1 VPSYHATIDRNA
13 NVLLCDCE
21 AWLPIPVG
29 QVDDFDSLDSVW
41 NSDAATFLQKNIN
54 DKKFTWCAVEH
65 CGILTQSS
73 IPKTYSL
80 NLSIDDSCNLQC
92 PSCRRDSVMLTSG
105 AEYDYRLQSANTIL
119 NWLEKYDLP
128 IHITMSGN
136 GDPLASLIMR
146 PIIKN
151 FQPKD
156 HQTFTLF
163 TNGLLIKKQI
173 NEGMPIFNA
182 ITEFKISVDAG
193 SKEIYEDVRRPG
205 RWEVLLENFDYL
217 KSVGK
222 NSQVQLNFAVQNKN
236 YKDIPNFVELCQ
248 HYGFRG
254 IIHQLDENKFNNRID
269 NLKITN
275 YTEKNSS
282 SRLLIGELKDLNA
295 LSILFSVPGPTSAVV
310 FCFVTMPTPAA
321 SSFNPKPSLIISIS
335 SLKLASV
342 VGICP
347 LYSSSMY
354 GSPSSTVPNA

>member
-1 VPSYHATIDRNA
+1 LLSMPRGATSLTPVGNKCNIPFYTIVVDYLGNC
-13 NVLLCDCE
+13 LLCDCDG
-21 AWLPIPVG
+21 WLPIPVG
-29 QVDDFDSLDSVW
+29 KVQDFNSIEEVLSSTTAKMLQDDVASGNFM
-41 NSDAATFLQKNIN
+41 
-54 DKKFTWCAVEH
+54 WCAIDH
-65 CGILTQSS
+65 CGIRNQNKIKQRVMLT
-73 IPKTYSL
+73 I
-80 NLSIDDSCNLQC
+80 NIDDSCNLQC

-119 NWLEKYDLP
+119 NWLEKYNHP

-222 NSQVQLNFAVQNKN
+222 NALVQLNFAVQNKN

-254 IIHQLDENKFNNRID
+254 VIQQLDDWGTWEQMKSQDPNIWTIQNGIFSDHNVLDHNHINYSECKQLIEQYQNYENIKFNPQIL
-269 NLKITN
+269 NLIKHA
-275 YTEKNSS
+275 K
-282 SRLLIGELKDLNA
+282 
-295 LSILFSVPGPTSAVV
+295 
-310 FCFVTMPTPAA
+310 
-321 SSFNPKPSLIISIS
+321 
-335 SLKLASV
+335 
-342 VGICP
+342 
-347 LYSSSMY
+347 
-354 GSPSSTVPNA
+354 